1 MQNLEKYSYRTK
13 RRRVVSAVSKLL
25 SEIECPTE
33 NTKENTENTD
43 ETVTGPLP
51 VQTLSHVTVN
61 NATTPDQNCVAL
73 ADDYITQDNAK
84 STVSTADGEMYSSSD
99 YFVPHESWFDVP
111 ADLFSEEH
119 SLSQDYNFDDG
130 DIPDDCA
137 EWIPSVA
144 NDSGDECD
152 GSSACGV
159 ELSDKDK
166 LVQWAVKYNISQDA
180 LSALLVVLQSYDTSQ
195 INNLPKDSRTLLST
209 ERHVDI
215 GQKAGGDYYY
225 FGVQYWLSILFQR
238 FPEAFDSSHLKLL
251 INVDGI
257 PLFNSSS
264 MALWPILGSLMT
276 LDSCPFPIAVFCSK
290 KKPEPL
296 DDYVADFISEM
307 QCLENVG
314 FDCEGRHFG
323 VSLHAVIC
331 DAPARAFLKCVK
343 SHSGYDSCERCCQRG
358 EWNGKVTFPDL
369 SAELRTDSNFQYKEF
384 PDHHLPTLSS
394 PLLHLNS
401 CGLVSSFPLDYMHL
415 VCLGVMRRLVHL
427 WICGPRSTKLSQ
439 CQIAVVS
446 DKLVSLQSHIPRDFA
461 RKPRT
466 LQEYKT
472 WKATELRQFLIYSG
486 PVVLRGI
493 LPTTLYEHFLALSVA
508 IRILLTQEL
517 LDHYLQY
524 AQDLLKYFVASFG
537 VIYGQ
542 DQLVYNVHSLIHIP
556 DDAKK
561 YGTLD
566 CVSAF
571 QFETFL
577 GRLKKLVRRPQQPCT
592 QIVRRVLEGHCQ
604 PKSVE
609 RAETVMFKR
618 PHIEGPLPV
627 THVHCSQFK
636 QYFASSDFS
645 FMSVSTGD
653 NCFEICGQIGLVR
666 NILRGGRDKD
676 QCYVVFEEFI
686 DASSYFSQP
695 LDSQSLCIFLV
706 QKLSGVHTVFP
717 LNAVTKKYV
726 LLPYKSGFV
735 AVPQMHKS

>member
-1 MQNLEKYSYRTK
+1 MQNLEKCSYRTK
-13 RRRVVSAVSKLL
+13 RRRVVAAVSKLL
-25 SEIECPTE
+25 SEIECPAE
-33 NTKENTENTD
+33 NTDENTENTD

-51 VQTLSHVTVN
+51 LQTLLSDVPVN
-61 NATTPDQNCVAL
+61 VNETTTHDHNCVAL
-73 ADDYITQDNAK
+73 ADDYMTQDNTN
-84 STVSTADGEMYSSSD
+84 STLSTADGEMYSSSD
-99 YFVPHESWFDVP
+99 YFVPREHGFDIP
-111 ADLFSEEH
+111 ADLSSEQH
-119 SLSQDYNFDDG
+119 SLSQDYSFDGG
-130 DIPDDCA
+130 DIQDDCA
-137 EWIPSVA
+137 EWIPSVV

-152 GSSACGV
+152 GNSACGV

-166 LVQWAVKYNISQDA
+166 LLQWALTYNISQDA
-180 LSALLVVLQSYDTSQ
+180 LSALLVVLQSCDTSQ
-195 INNLPKDSRTLLST
+195 INNLPKDARTLLST
-209 ERHVDI
+209 ERHVHID
-215 GQKAGGDYYY
+215 QKAGGDYYY
-225 FGVQYWLSILFQR
+225 FGVQYWLSILLQR

-264 MALWPILGSLMT
+264 MALWPILGSLVT
-276 LDSCPFPIAVFCSK
+276 VDSCPFPIAVFCSK
-290 KKPEPL
+290 NKPESL
-296 DDYVADFISEM
+296 DDYLADFISEM
-307 QCLENVG
+307 HCLENVG
-314 FDCEGRHFG
+314 FDCEGRHFC

-343 SHSGYDSCERCCQRG
+343 SHSGYDSCERCCQHG
-358 EWNGKVTFPDL
+358 EWNGKVTFTDL
-369 SAELRTDSNFQYKEF
+369 SAELRTDSNFRCKEF
-384 PDHHLPTLSS
+384 PEHHLHTLSS
-394 PLLHLNS
+394 PFLHLNS
-401 CGLVSSFPLDYMHL
+401 CGLVTSFPLDYMHL

-427 WICGPRSTKLSQ
+427 WISGPRSTKLSQ

-466 LQEYKT
+466 LREYKT
-472 WKATELRQFLIYSG
+472 WKATELRQFLLYSG

-517 LDHYLQY
+517 LGHYLQY
-524 AQDLLKYFVASFG
+524 AQDLLKYFVGSFG
-537 VIYGQ
+537 EIYGE

-561 YGTLD
+561 YGALD

-604 PKSVE
+604 PKSVNSE
-609 RAETVMFKR
+609 ETVMFKG
-618 PHIEGPLPV
+618 PHMEGPLPV

-636 QYFASSDFS
+636 QYFASSSSDFS
-645 FMSVSTGD
+645 FMSISTGD
-653 NCFEICGQIGLVR
+653 NCFEICGQIGFVR

-676 QCYVVFEEFI
+676 QCCYVVFEEFI
-686 DASSYFSQP
+686 DASSFFSKP
-695 LDSQSLCIFLV
+695 LDSQSLRIFLV
-706 QKLSGVHTVFP
+706 QKLG
-717 LNAVTKKYV
+717 
-726 LLPYKSGFV
+726 
-735 AVPQMHKS
+735 

>member
-384 PDHHLPTLSS
+384 PDHHLPTLIL
-394 PLLHLNS
+394 PT
-401 CGLVSSFPLDYMHL
+401 C
-415 VCLGVMRRLVHL
+415 
-427 WICGPRSTKLSQ
+427 I
-439 CQIAVVS
+439 
-446 DKLVSLQSHIPRDFA
+446 
-461 RKPRT
+461 
-466 LQEYKT
+466 
-472 WKATELRQFLIYSG
+472 LI
-486 PVVLRGI
+486 PVVL
-493 LPTTLYEHFLALSVA
+493 
-508 IRILLTQEL
+508 
-517 LDHYLQY
+517 
-524 AQDLLKYFVASFG
+524 
-537 VIYGQ
+537 
-542 DQLVYNVHSLIHIP
+542 
-556 DDAKK
+556 
-561 YGTLD
+561 
-566 CVSAF
+566 
-571 QFETFL
+571 
-577 GRLKKLVRRPQQPCT
+577 
-592 QIVRRVLEGHCQ
+592 
-604 PKSVE
+604 
-609 RAETVMFKR
+609 
-618 PHIEGPLPV
+618 
-627 THVHCSQFK
+627 
-636 QYFASSDFS
+636 
-645 FMSVSTGD
+645 
-653 NCFEICGQIGLVR
+653 
-666 NILRGGRDKD
+666 
-676 QCYVVFEEFI
+676 
-686 DASSYFSQP
+686 
-695 LDSQSLCIFLV
+695 
-706 QKLSGVHTVFP
+706 
-717 LNAVTKKYV
+717 
-726 LLPYKSGFV
+726 
-735 AVPQMHKS
+735 